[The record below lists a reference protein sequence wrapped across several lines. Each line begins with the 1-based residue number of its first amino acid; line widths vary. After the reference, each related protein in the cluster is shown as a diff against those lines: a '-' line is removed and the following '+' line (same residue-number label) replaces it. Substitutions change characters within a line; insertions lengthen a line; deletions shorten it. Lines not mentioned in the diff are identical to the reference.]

1 MGSSWSY
8 LAVFTLFLL
17 GSCSS
22 TLTRPPEKSFI
33 EIQNKKIV
41 NQTSYLAD
49 IDLNRLEESERQYIV
64 LKSAEEFENKG
75 KSKAA
80 CDRFKYLGKDK
91 TFPLRQYALI
101 RSLKACDYLGLKAI
115 MLWKGEL
122 KNVKSFWE
130 EEFLKNSMD
139 LALKKKL
146 NDYYVDFAIR
156 LTKHFELHKER
167 ETHLLN
173 LLKTVKTKKLKDKV
187 QIVRGELEKV
197 SPRFIRRPKPEDLIP
212 IAKDYS
218 RKRSFNKAR
227 NYYRRAMASKNLTPL
242 ERIDAFKRYAMTF
255 KLERQK
261 KKYSWK
267 MEGLSKWLRKKK
279 EWLKDPKVKEEYE
292 DIRILTARAQWTVN
306 YRSRAEKTLERII
319 ADPTSSANTWS
330 HAYWLLGK
338 ISVEKKKLEEAKEFF
353 KTGLS
358 QDVLSDD
365 VLEKLSW
372 SLGWAY
378 YLEGD
383 LKKAKDTFFVSEKR
397 STDTSF
403 KRKLRFWQAKILKKL
418 GQTGEAKSI
427 FKDIINEDPYG
438 YYGIASAM
446 EEEVKLDVPSVV
458 RYDQANSPYPTL
470 DWLVATQKFEL
481 AEEFLKYKEDEI
493 KDDIED
499 FLPLYHLAR
508 WYEGGIFRYFRLDDE
523 KQEEVLN
530 EHLPAVFPAPHQ
542 EIVKRVSQKLSL
554 PEGLIYAIAR
564 QESAFNEKVRSWADA
579 FGLLQLT
586 PEKAK
591 SLARKH
597 KIKYKDYN
605 DLYDV
610 ETNLT
615 LGSILL
621 KNLAERNEG
630 QFISFVASYNA
641 GSNPVRQWQKSR
653 HRDDPFEFIE
663 MIPYKET
670 RNYIK
675 LVLRNFSTYSRLL
688 GKSWKEDKSFFKKSL
703 VL

>member
-1 MGSSWSY
+1 MGNSWSY
-8 LAVFTLFLL
+8 FVVFTLFLL

-33 EIQNKKIV
+33 ELQNQKIAK
-41 NQTSYLAD
+41 QTGYLAD
-49 IDLNRLEESERQYIV
+49 LDLNRLEENERQYIV
-64 LKSAEEFENKG
+64 LRSAEVFEKQG
-75 KSKAA
+75 KNKAA

-101 RSLKACDYLGLKAI
+101 RSLKACEYLGLKAI

-122 KNVKSFWE
+122 KEVKSFWE
-130 EEFLKNSMD
+130 EEFLKNSMG
-139 LALKKKL
+139 LAQKKKL
-146 NDYYVDFAIR
+146 YDYYVDFGVR

-167 ETHLLN
+167 EDHLRS
-173 LLKTVKTKKLKDKV
+173 LLKFVNKKKIKNKVLTVT
-187 QIVRGELEKV
+187 QELEKV
-197 SPRFIRRPKPEDLIP
+197 SPRFIKNPKPENYIS

-218 RKRSFNKAR
+218 RLRSFTKAR
-227 NYYRRAMASKNLTPL
+227 SFYRKAMASNELLPL
-242 ERIDAFKRYAMTF
+242 DRIDAFKRYAMSY

-261 KKYSWK
+261 KEYSWK
-267 MEGLSKWLRKKK
+267 MESLSKWLKKK
-279 EWLKDPKVKEEYE
+279 SDWLKDPKVKEVYE

-319 ADPTSSANTWS
+319 SDPLTSANTWS

-338 ISVEKKKLEEAKEFF
+338 ISVEKKKLEDAKEFF

-372 SLGWAY
+372 SLGWTY
-378 YLEGD
+378 YLEGNY
-383 LKKAKDTFFVSEKR
+383 KQAKDTFFVTEKR
-397 STDTSF
+397 SNDSSF
-403 KRKLRFWQAKILKKL
+403 KRKLRFWQAKILKNLDQK
-418 GQTGEAKSI
+418 GEAKSI
-427 FKDIINEDPYG
+427 FQDIIKEDPYG

-446 EEEVKLDVPSVV
+446 EEEVQLGIPNVV
-458 RYDQANSPYPTL
+458 RYDQAKSPFPTL

-481 AEEFLKYKEDEI
+481 AEEFLKYKEEEI
-493 KDDIED
+493 KEDIED
-499 FLPLYHLAR
+499 YLPLYHLAR

-523 KQEEVLN
+523 KQEEVLE

-542 EIVKRVSQKLSL
+542 EIVKKVSNKLSL

-579 FGLLQLT
+579 FGLLQVT

-591 SLARKH
+591 SLAK
-597 KIKYKDYN
+597 KYKVQYKDYN
-605 DLYDV
+605 DLYDI

-621 KNLAERNEG
+621 KNLAEKNEG

-641 GSNPVRQWQKSR
+641 GSNPVREWQRTR

-670 RNYIK
+670 RDYIK
-675 LVLRNFSTYSRLL
+675 LVLRNYSTYSRLL
-688 GKSWKEDKSFFKKSL
+688 GKSWKENKDFFKKSL